1 MGRLRVIPRFKR
13 RAAAESNGAEHGS
26 QSAAATEATPHGTG
40 PGPLAPSA
48 PDAQTSAGAAAAAA
62 APKPPAGAG
71 ARPSPGTA
79 PAAAGASAAAPQ
91 ATSKPLPAA
100 EQPGEGHK
108 RERPPGFRTRGRMRR
123 RLQYL
128 RTARELSYRDLGGLT
143 FDLYRFGGR
152 REELMAAK
160 LERLMQIDTEL
171 RALERALERRLPFTT
186 LREAGV
192 IACPRCA
199 EVHSEE
205 DRFCPHCGMP
215 VAADAER
222 PLATAPSPPP
232 MPAHAPHSAAGSSR
246 SAAPAAPENPAVP
259 AQAPQAPSA
268 PQPAAGRQPTPAQ
281 RPSPGTQPTPSLQPA
296 TAPSPSAES
305 AAPPA
310 ERRPGDMPSQSTGA
324 GETTERLSAE
334 ETRILRSAAGAQQ
347 PPGEQTRI
355 WPAQPRSAEQSDSE
369 SDLRG

>member
-1 MGRLRVIPRFKR
+1 MGRLRVIPRFR
-13 RAAAESNGAEHGS
+13 RQAAAESNGAEHGS
-26 QSAAATEATPHGTG
+26 ESAAATEATPRGTG
-40 PGPLAPSA
+40 PGPLTPSA
-48 PDAQTSAGAAAAAA
+48 PDAQASAGAAASAA
-62 APKPPAGAG
+62 APKPPAGGG
-71 ARPSPGTA
+71 ARPSSDTG
-79 PAAAGASAAAPQ
+79 PAAAGGYAAAPQ
-91 ATSKPLPAA
+91 VTSKPPAAA
-100 EQPGEGHK
+100 EQQGEEQK

-232 MPAHAPHSAAGSSR
+232 VPAHAPQSAAGSSQP
-246 SAAPAAPENPAVP
+246 AAPAAPETPAVP
-259 AQAPQAPSA
+259 ARAPQAPSA
-268 PQPAAGRQPTPAQ
+268 PQPATGQQPTPAQ
-281 RPSPGTQPTPSLQPA
+281 RPSSGLQPTPSPQPA
-296 TAPSPSAES
+296 TGHPPSGES
-305 AAPPA
+305 AAPPV
-310 ERRPGDMPSQSTGA
+310 ERHPGGIPSEGTGV